1 MLSSCGVEKASLNI
15 SSGAGRSR
23 KDRVKT
29 GHCADFGNGKANH
42 VFWDP
47 STGGHRGCST
57 TEGVAGNKLGEL
69 VELGIADS
77 ALTWFTSYLTNRTFQ
92 VTWNDSLSTPCFL
105 ETDVPQGSLLGPHLF
120 SLYTRSLGSA
130 VTSHGFSYHCYA
142 DDTQL
147 FLSFPHPLIPTCIS
161 ECLADISTWT
171 AVYHLKLNLSK
182 AELFFIPVKDCP
194 CMDLSVTVEDVSIT
208 FVVCEEPVRNPQW
221 PTLLHPQHHC
231 CDPILQICPLQHL
244 QDLVFPHKGH
254 KASPGP
260 SADHLPP
267 GLLQF
272 ALGWTPNLYCS
283 PPRFQSFQIFPYNPP
298 PLWLPLASCC
308 GPHLIQGDGAGLQGR
323 QCNCTHLPPNT
334 AQNSSPSAS
343 TLLYYI
349 SWLSVTPIAES
360 KQRSLSESQL
370 FSVLMLQQ
378 GNELLPNV
386 RTAESLAIFCKRLKT
401 HWFRLYLDPT

>member
-1 MLSSCGVEKASLNI
+1 MEKASLNI

-142 DDTQL
+142 HPTVPFFPPSSDT
-147 FLSFPHPLIPTCIS
+147 HM
-161 ECLADISTWT
+161 
-171 AVYHLKLNLSK
+171 HLGMSG
-182 AELFFIPVKDCP
+182 
-194 CMDLSVTVEDVSIT
+194 
-208 FVVCEEPVRNPQW
+208 RY
-221 PTLLHPQHHC
+221 LHLDSC
-231 CDPILQICPLQHL
+231 
-244 QDLVFPHKGH
+244 
-254 KASPGP
+254 ASP
-260 SADHLPP
+260 
-267 GLLQF
+267 
-272 ALGWTPNLYCS
+272 
-283 PPRFQSFQIFPYNPP
+283 
-298 PLWLPLASCC
+298 
-308 GPHLIQGDGAGLQGR
+308 
-323 QCNCTHLPPNT
+323 
-334 AQNSSPSAS
+334 
-343 TLLYYI
+343 
-349 SWLSVTPIAES
+349 
-360 KQRSLSESQL
+360 
-370 FSVLMLQQ
+370 
-378 GNELLPNV
+378 
-386 RTAESLAIFCKRLKT
+386 
-401 HWFRLYLDPT
+401 